1 MIIINADL
9 FTQQAEITLAT
20 GERMYADFK
29 SLPADLVNLAY
40 SANDFKLIIMKNF
53 PEEIYTSLIEHIARI
68 EANRFNTS
76 KIEIQG
82 V

>member
-1 MIIINADL
+1 MIVINTDL
-9 FTQQAEITLAT
+9 FAQKAEITLAT
-20 GERMYADFK
+20 GERKYADFRT
-29 SLPADLVNLAY
+29 LPADLVNLAY
-40 SANDFKLIIMKNF
+40 STNDFNLIIMKNF
-53 PEEIYTSLIEHIARI
+53 PEEIYTSLVEHITRI